1 MPKFRYK
8 EWWLMFSDEILER
21 IFSDPEASKIPIEE
35 QSIMIRVIEKTLDNM
50 GVVLDATI
58 SKS

>member
-1 MPKFRYK
+1 
-8 EWWLMFSDEILER
+8 MFSDEILER
-21 IFSDPEASKIPIEE
+21 IFSDPEVSKIPIEE

-50 GVVLDATI
+50 GVVLDATV

>member
-1 MPKFRYK
+1 
-8 EWWLMFSDEILER
+8 MFSDEILEI